1 MRAKPYTA
9 PMQTITQA
17 TATAALPL
25 LPPRSEME
33 RAFLASDANYNGLF
47 FTAVRTTG
55 IFCLP
60 ACPARKPLPKNV
72 EFFATVKDAV
82 FAGYRPC
89 KRCRPTESSAPDWV
103 RSLLETVD
111 QNGGARI
118 RESSLREMGLEA
130 ARVRRYF
137 LREFGMTFQ
146 AYCRARRLG
155 QAFVS
160 IRDGAP
166 IDDAVFDS
174 GFDSH
179 SGFRTAFAR
188 LFGKP
193 PGQIENGDCI
203 RLAWIETPLG
213 PMVGGASSEGICLL
227 EFSDR
232 RMLEAQFDR
241 IRRRFAIPIV
251 PGDSDLLQQLRAE
264 LAQYFA
270 GDRRDFTLPLIYP
283 GTEFE
288 QRVWSELL
296 AIPCGETR
304 SYQDIARTLGQPGA
318 SRAVGRANGMN
329 RIAIL
334 IPCHRVVNQNGEL
347 GGYGGGLWRKRILL
361 ELEKEGRS
369 LISTA
374 PQP

>member
-1 MRAKPYTA
+1 
-9 PMQTITQA
+9 MQTITQT
-17 TATAALPL
+17 TAMAALPL

-33 RAFLASDANYNGLF
+33 RAFLASDATYNGLF

-72 EFFATVKDAV
+72 EFFATVKEAV

-103 RSLLETVD
+103 RGLLEAVD

-193 PGQIENGDCI
+193 PGQIENGDCV

-213 PMVGGASSEGICLL
+213 PMVAGATSEGICLL

-241 IRRRFAIPIV
+241 IRRRFAIPMV
-251 PGDSDLLQQLRAE
+251 PGENDHLQKLRAE
-264 LAQYFA
+264 LVEYFA
-270 GDRRDFTLPLIYP
+270 GKRRDFTLPLVYP

-288 QRVWSELL
+288 QRVWSQLL
-296 AIPCGETR
+296 AIPYSETR
-304 SYQDIARTLGQPGA
+304 SYQDLARTLGQPGA

-347 GGYGGGLWRKRILL
+347 GGYGGGLWRKHILL

-369 LISTA
+369 LISA
-374 PQP
+374 DRGRKLRRA

>member
-1 MRAKPYTA
+1 MN
-9 PMQTITQA
+9 
-17 TATAALPL
+17 ALPL
-25 LPPRSEME
+25 LPPRPEME
-33 RAFLASDANYNGLF
+33 RAYLASDTTYNGLF
-47 FTAVRTTG
+47 FTGVRTTG

-60 ACPARKPLPKNV
+60 SCPARKPQPQNV

-89 KRCRPTESSAPDWV
+89 KRCRPTESSAPEWV
-103 RSLLETVD
+103 RSLLGIVD

-118 RESSLREMGLEA
+118 RESGLREMGLEA

-137 LREFGMTFQ
+137 LREYGMTFQ

-155 QAFVS
+155 QAFER
-160 IRDGAP
+160 IRSGAT

-174 GFDSH
+174 GFESH

-193 PGQIENGDCI
+193 PGQIEKGDCI

-213 PMVGGASSEGICLL
+213 PMVAGAASAGICLL

-232 RMLEAQFDR
+232 RMLEAQFER
-241 IRRRFAIPIV
+241 IRRRFPVPMV
-251 PGDSDLLQQLRAE
+251 PGESDHLHQLRAE
-264 LAQYFA
+264 LTDYFA
-270 GDRRDFTLPLIYP
+270 VKRREFTVPLVYP

-288 QRVWSELL
+288 QRVWNQLL

-304 SYQDIARTLGQPGA
+304 SYQNIARTLGQPGA

-369 LISTA
+369 LISA
-374 PQP
+374 